1 MVVGSIPR
9 NKNIQPKLK
18 RHRKSI
24 CCIINKNLENMKKEH
39 LKEQLYE
46 ASSNICHTWNV
57 LLDIQRQF
65 NPELTD
71 DDGKSV
77 QAEYYALRD
86 AIASIK

>member
-1 MVVGSIPR
+1 
-9 NKNIQPKLK
+9 
-18 RHRKSI
+18 
-24 CCIINKNLENMKKEH
+24 MKKEH

-86 AIASIK
+86 AIAL

>member
-1 MVVGSIPR
+1 
-9 NKNIQPKLK
+9 
-18 RHRKSI
+18 
-24 CCIINKNLENMKKEH
+24 MKKEH

-71 DDGKSV
+71 DDGKSE

-86 AIASIK
+86 AIASIKSAYEDIKNL

>member
-1 MVVGSIPR
+1 
-9 NKNIQPKLK
+9 
-18 RHRKSI
+18 
-24 CCIINKNLENMKKEH
+24 MKKEH

-65 NPELTD
+65 NLELTD

-86 AIASIK
+86 AIASIKSAYEDIKNL